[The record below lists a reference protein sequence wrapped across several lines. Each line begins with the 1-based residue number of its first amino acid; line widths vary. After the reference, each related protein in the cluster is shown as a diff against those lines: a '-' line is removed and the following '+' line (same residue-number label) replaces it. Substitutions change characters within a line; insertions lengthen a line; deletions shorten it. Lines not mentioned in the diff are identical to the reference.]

1 MMDITG
7 ELHIGHRLSSSFGNQ
22 ELRHNLNTIPQ
33 DPYFFPGTIRKN
45 LDPDS
50 TSSDAAIQALIARV
64 GLEDEIAKC
73 GGLNGELA
81 IESFS
86 AGQLQ
91 LLSLARGVLNPK
103 GLLLLD
109 EATSR

>member
-1 MMDITG
+1 MDITG
-7 ELHIGHRLSSSFGNQ
+7 ELHVGHRLSSSFGNQ

-64 GLEDEIAKC
+64 GLENEIAKC